1 MSAAFPSSVNHEE
14 GEMSPLKRFF
24 AMGMVSVTL
33 ATAFVLLTPTP
44 AHAFIHEIIA
54 AMCRAGG
61 EEVIPPGQVR
71 GGQSFVRA
79 LQATGFI
86 ESIEETATSVTIHFN
101 PDVPASKFMSAGFDL
116 TIPDGAGPG
125 VDLILSPFVIPNP
138 DFPAHAHCRNLR

>member
-1 MSAAFPSSVNHEE
+1 MN
-14 GEMSPLKRFF
+14 PLKRFV

-54 AMCRAGG
+54 ALCRAGG

-71 GGQSFVRA
+71 EGEQSFVRA

-86 ESIEETATSVTIHFN
+86 ESIEATATSVTIHFN

-116 TIPDGAGPG
+116 TIPDGAGDG
-125 VDLILSPFVIPNP
+125 VDLILSPLVIPDP
-138 DFPAHAHCRNLR
+138 EFAAHANCRNLR

>member
-1 MSAAFPSSVNHEE
+1 MSL
-14 GEMSPLKRFF
+14 LKRFV

-71 GGQSFVRA
+71 EGEQSFIRA

-86 ESIEETATSVTIHFN
+86 ESIEATATSVTIHFN

-116 TIPDGAGPG
+116 TIPDGAGDG
-125 VDLILSPFVIPNP
+125 VDLILSPLVIPDP
-138 DFPAHAHCRNLR
+138 EFAAHANCRNLR

>member
-1 MSAAFPSSVNHEE
+1 MSR
-14 GEMSPLKRFF
+14 LKRFVT
-24 AMGMVSVTL
+24 MGMVSVTL

-71 GGQSFVRA
+71 EGEQSFIRA

-86 ESIEETATSVTIHFN
+86 ESMDLTDTTLTINFN

-116 TIPDGAGPG
+116 VLPGAGPEG
-125 VDLILSPFVIPNP
+125 RDLILSPLVVP
-138 DFPAHAHCRNLR
+138 DPAFPAHSHCNNLR

>member
-1 MSAAFPSSVNHEE
+1 
-14 GEMSPLKRFF
+14 MSPLKRFV

-33 ATAFVLLTPTP
+33 ATAFVLLSPTH

-71 GGQSFVRA
+71 EGEESFIRA
-79 LQATGFI
+79 LLATGFV
-86 ESIEETATSVTIHFN
+86 ESMELTDTTLTIHFN

-116 TIPDGAGPG
+116 RIPGAGPEG
-125 VDLILSPFVIPNP
+125 RDLILSPLVIPDP
-138 DFPAHAHCRNLR
+138 AFPAHSHCSNLR

>member
-1 MSAAFPSSVNHEE
+1 
-14 GEMSPLKRFF
+14 MSPLKRFV

-54 AMCRAGG
+54 ALCRAGG

-71 GGQSFVRA
+71 EGEQSFIRA

-86 ESIEETATSVTIHFN
+86 ESMELTDTTLTINFN

-116 TIPDGAGPG
+116 LIPGAGPEG
-125 VDLILSPFVIPNP
+125 RDLILSPLVIPDP
-138 DFPAHAHCRNLR
+138 AFPAHSHCSNLR